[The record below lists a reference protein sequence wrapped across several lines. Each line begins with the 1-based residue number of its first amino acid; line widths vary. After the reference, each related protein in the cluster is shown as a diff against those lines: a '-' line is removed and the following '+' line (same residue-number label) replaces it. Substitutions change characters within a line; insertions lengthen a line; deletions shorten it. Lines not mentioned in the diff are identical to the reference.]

1 MTISRAAMGSQM
13 KGNKMKKKVKKM
25 IGGGELLGSI
35 SPLAGAMTG
44 KGMIGRAVGKGLKN
58 VSPLAMMLDAAK
70 KKKGSASP
78 AADAAPQAGAG
89 MAANQMQ
96 GMTPMY
102 KGGAVKKSR
111 DGIAQRGKTR
121 GKYC

>member
-13 KGNKMKKKVKKM
+13 KGNKMKKAKKM
-25 IGGGELLGSI
+25 VGGGELLGSI

-78 AADAAPQAGAG
+78 AADAAPEAGAG

-96 GMTPMY
+96 GMTPMK
-102 KGGAVKKSR
+102 KGGAVKKKR
-111 DGIAQRGKTR
+111 DGIAQRGKTKGR
-121 GKYC
+121 VC

>member
-1 MTISRAAMGSQM
+1 MTISRASMGSQM
-13 KGNKMKKKVKKM
+13 KGNRMKKVKKM
-25 IGGGELLGSI
+25 KGGGNMLENL
-35 SPLAGAMTG
+35 SPAYSLM
-44 KGMIGRAVGKGLKN
+44 KGKGLPHDLITGGGVLGALSK
-58 VSPLAMMLDAAK
+58 AMDK
-70 KKKGSASP
+70 KKSSSADP
-78 AADAAPQAGAG
+78 ASAQPQAGAG